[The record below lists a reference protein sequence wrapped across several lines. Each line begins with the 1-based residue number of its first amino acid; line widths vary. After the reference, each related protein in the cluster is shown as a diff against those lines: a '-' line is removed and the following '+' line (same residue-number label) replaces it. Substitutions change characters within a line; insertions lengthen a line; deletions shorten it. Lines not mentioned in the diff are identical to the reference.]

1 MLNYTI
7 GQLITME
14 YLLENGYFDENYK
27 IYSLK
32 YGVFLN
38 VEGEEK
44 KSTLGQI
51 SK

>member
-1 MLNYTI
+1 MTIFAYIQYT
-7 GQLITME
+7 Q
-14 YLLENGYFDENYK
+14 YAY
-27 IYSLK
+27 
-32 YGVFLN
+32 